1 MQKRQGQKGFTLIEL
16 MIVVAVIGVLSAIA
30 IPQYQNYVKKG
41 ALGAALASASALK
54 TNVEDVIAT
63 TGNFPSGTSAAFNI
77 GTIELDSTASDA
89 SGTIKA
95 SITKGA
101 GNGSN
106 VTLSRTDD
114 GIWTCVNSENAD
126 IKITG
131 CS

>member
-1 MQKRQGQKGFTLIEL
+1 MKKRQGQKGFTLIEL

-77 GTIELDSTASDA
+77 GTIILNSPDSNAA
-89 SGTIKA
+89 GTITA
-95 SITKGA
+95 SITEGA
-101 GNGSN
+101 GKDGI
-106 VTLSRTDD
+106 VTLGRTEAGVWNCTISGAT
-114 GIWTCVNSENAD
+114 GIT
-126 IKITG
+126 ITG